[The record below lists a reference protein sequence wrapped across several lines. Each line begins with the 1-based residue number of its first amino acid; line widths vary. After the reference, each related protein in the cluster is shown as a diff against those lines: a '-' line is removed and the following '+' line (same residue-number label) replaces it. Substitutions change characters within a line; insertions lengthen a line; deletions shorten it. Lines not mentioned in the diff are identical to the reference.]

1 MKNLHQHKMG
11 ELDFKKLKEDVK
23 QNKLFWFSIFLMM
36 FSIFLYCLKIPSRE
50 LYVSGSLIFL
60 IIVVVMKYIK

>member
-1 MKNLHQHKMG
+1 MG
-11 ELDFKKLKEDVK
+11 EFDFTKLKEDAK

-60 IIVVVMKYIK
+60 IIIVVMKYIK

>member
-1 MKNLHQHKMG
+1 MG